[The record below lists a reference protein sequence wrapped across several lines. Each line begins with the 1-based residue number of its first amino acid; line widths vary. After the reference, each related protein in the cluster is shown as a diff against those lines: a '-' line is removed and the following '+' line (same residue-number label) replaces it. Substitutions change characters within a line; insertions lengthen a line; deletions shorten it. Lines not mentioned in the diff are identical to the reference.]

1 MLLFFNVWLS
11 RVATATPAAEVLRIS
26 DQDVMMRFSIEL
38 TAPANNDLRK
48 KFIFSP
54 RDSFSMQVISRGL
67 RCTHK
72 VIGRV

>member
-26 DQDVMMRFSIEL
+26 DQDVMRFSIEL

-54 RDSFSMQVISRGL
+54 RDSSSMQVIPRGL